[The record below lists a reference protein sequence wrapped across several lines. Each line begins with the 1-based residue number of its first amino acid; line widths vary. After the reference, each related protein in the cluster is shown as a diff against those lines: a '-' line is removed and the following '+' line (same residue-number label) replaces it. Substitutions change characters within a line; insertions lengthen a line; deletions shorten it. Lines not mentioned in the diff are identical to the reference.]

1 MAQDEAASP
10 KPKQHRCVERVGDV
24 LGSLVDEPLAPQ
36 LYLVATPI
44 GHLADI
50 SLRALAVLARADV
63 IAVEDTRRSR
73 TLLQHYGMFTQMIT
87 YHDHNGDQMRPK
99 IIDMIKGGKAVALIS
114 DAGMPLIS
122 DPGYKL
128 VGQVRAA
135 GLTVEVVPG
144 ASAVMAGLSLSGLPT
159 DRFLFEG
166 FLPPK
171 QQARRRTLA
180 ALSNINASLVF
191 FETVKRVQAVLIDM
205 QSELGDRRAAL
216 CRELTKLHEEI
227 IEGSISELIE
237 LLETR
242 DLKGELVIVVAPPQ
256 EQTISDA
263 QIEEALA
270 RQVSKGASMRDA
282 VIHVVE
288 TLKAPKKHVYDL
300 SVQLKKRLS
309 D

>member
-1 MAQDEAASP
+1 MAHDEAN
-10 KPKQHRCVERVGDV
+10 PKQERHRCVDRVDDV
-24 LGSLVDEPLAPQ
+24 LRSYMDEPLTPQ

-44 GHLADI
+44 GHLADM
-50 SLRALAVLARADV
+50 SLRALAVLARTDV

-73 TLLQHYGMFTQMIT
+73 TLLQHYGISSELIT

-99 IIDMIKGGKAVALIS
+99 IIAMIKAGKSVALIS

-128 VGQVRAA
+128 VGQVREA

-171 QQARRRTLA
+171 QQARRRQLA
-180 ALSNINASLVF
+180 ALSSVKASLVF
-191 FETVKRVQAVLIDM
+191 YETVKRVQAVLIDM

-216 CRELTKLHEEI
+216 CRELTKLHQEI

-263 QIEEALA
+263 QIEDALTQEVA
-270 RQVSKGASMRDA
+270 KGASMRDA
-282 VIHVVE
+282 VAHVVE
-288 TLKAPKKHVYDL
+288 TFEAPKKHVYDL
-300 SVQLKKRLS
+300 SVQLKKRQR